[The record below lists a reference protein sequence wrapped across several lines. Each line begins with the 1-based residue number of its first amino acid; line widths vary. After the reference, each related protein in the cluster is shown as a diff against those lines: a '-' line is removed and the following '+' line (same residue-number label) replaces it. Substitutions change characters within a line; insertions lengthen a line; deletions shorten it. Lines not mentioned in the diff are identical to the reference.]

1 MTKYSYNLLRN
12 DVIQIQF
19 TLSTKEYED
28 IMENVD
34 KLIKEKEE
42 EFRFDLEETN
52 FILNTETAI
61 KIIMLDDIAEICQGL
76 NIILVEHL
84 VPQVEI
90 KEKKD
95 NVIIIFSCIILD
107 NEYKLIWPDIEDDSP
122 TIKDDEIQTII
133 DDILINHNYF
143 EYEDVNQIEDDCIIY
158 IDFYGKE
165 IRIDDINPMY
175 VYSSSSLR
183 LKIGGY
189 LEFTNTKMNNRKEY
203 FKIVRIKRKKA
214 LELNDEI
221 VKEINFLDAKSVEE
235 FQNKFKKVFL
245 NTERFTRLYLHAK
258 ERMIDINNIKISN
271 EAYDIFV
278 KNNVPKKNKNISV
291 EQKYDLIKSFII
303 DAYLDEMY
311 YNIKDKLD
319 LSYLNDYFMQEYEL
333 IRLVN
338 ENLDIDYDF
347 YLKSRMY
354 DGFIYTLF
362 KNGGKV
368 NDK

>member
-1 MTKYSYNLLRN
+1 MNKYSYNLLGN

-19 TLSTKEYED
+19 TLSLIEYED
-28 IMENVD
+28 LIKNVD

-42 EFRFDLEETN
+42 EMKFEEENNN
-52 FILNTETAI
+52 FLINTETAI
-61 KIIMLDDIAEICQGL
+61 KIIMLEDIMDICQNL
-76 NIILVEHL
+76 NIVLVDRL
-84 VPQVEI
+84 IPQVEI
-90 KEKKD
+90 KTQKD
-95 NVIIIFSCIILD
+95 DVVIIFSCIVLD
-107 NEYKLIWPDIEDDSP
+107 SDYKLIWPDIDDDVPTFKED
-122 TIKDDEIQTII
+122 EFETII

-143 EYEDVNQIEDDCIIY
+143 EYEEVNQIEDDCVIY

-165 IRIDDINPMY
+165 ISIDDINPMY
-175 VYSSSSLR
+175 VYNAGYLR

-189 LEFTNTKMNNRKEY
+189 LEFINTKMNNRKEY

-214 LELNDEI
+214 LKLSDEI
-221 VKEINFLDAKSVEE
+221 VKELNFLNTRKVDE
-235 FQNKFKKVFL
+235 FLNKFKKVFL
-245 NTERFTRLYLHAK
+245 NTEKFTRLYLHGK
-258 ERMIDINNIKISN
+258 ERMIEINNINISS

-278 KNNVPKKNKNISV
+278 KNNILKKNKNISV

-311 YNIKDKLD
+311 YNIKDKID

-338 ENLDIDYDF
+338 ESINIDYDF
-347 YLKSRMY
+347 YFKSRMY